1 MSKPIMFQ
9 GTGSSVGKSLLV
21 AAFCRILKEDGFR
34 VAPFKS
40 QNMAL
45 NSFVTKG
52 GGEIGRAQATQ
63 AEAAGI
69 EPTVDMNPV
78 LLKPTSDKG
87 SQVIIHG
94 RVYDNMSA
102 LEYHAFK
109 KEAVKFVLES
119 YKRLSK
125 EYDVIVIEGAGSPA
139 EINLK
144 DNDIANMG
152 LAELVD
158 APVFLIGDIDKGGVF
173 ASLVGTMELL
183 SNSEQERVKGFII
196 NKFRGDK
203 GLLNPGLKFLE
214 ERTNKRVLGVIPYIK
229 DVLLS
234 EEDGVV
240 LEKRQGAWGKGF
252 GKESKINIAVV
263 KLPRISNFT
272 DLDAFKHEHDV
283 SVRYI
288 SEPAELNGADV
299 VIIPGSKNT
308 IDDLQWLWDRG
319 IAEAVINYA
328 ERGGAVIGI
337 CGGYQMMGLKIS
349 DPYKIETDR
358 GEVNGL
364 GLLPVETVLEKEKIT
379 VQVEAL
385 SLINSTKVCGYE
397 IHMGRTK
404 CIQDIN
410 PAFKIVKRGSEN
422 IKQDDGAVSK
432 DGSIWG
438 AYIHGLFD
446 SDEFR
451 QAFLNSLRVKKGFAA
466 SNQNNRFN
474 ELKEDAF
481 NRLAAIVRG
490 SLDIERIYEL
500 GGIYNSVSP

>member
-1 MSKPIMFQ
+1 MVKSIMFQ

-21 AAFCRILKEDGFR
+21 AGFCRILKEDGFK

-45 NSFVTKG
+45 NSFVTKS

-69 EPTVDMNPV
+69 EPTVDMNPI

-102 LEYHAFK
+102 LKYHAFK
-109 KEAVKFVLES
+109 KEAVRFVLES
-119 YKRLSK
+119 YKRLSD

-139 EINLK
+139 EINLR

-152 LAELVD
+152 LAELID
-158 APVFLIGDIDKGGVF
+158 APVFLIGDIDRGGVF

-183 SNSEQERVKGFII
+183 SDSEQDRVKGFII

-203 GLLNPGLKFLE
+203 NLLKTGLEFLE
-214 ERTNKRVLGVIPYIK
+214 GRTNRPVLGVVSYIK
-229 DVLLS
+229 DILLPD
-234 EEDGVV
+234 EDGVV
-240 LEKRQGAWGKGF
+240 LEGKGH
-252 GKESKINIAVV
+252 GSMVKDKQINIAVV

-288 SEPAELNGADV
+288 FESAELTNADAV
-299 VIIPGSKNT
+299 VIPGSKNT
-308 IDDLQWLWDRG
+308 IEDLQWLWDRN
-319 IAEAVINYA
+319 IAEAVRGYA
-328 ERGGAVIGI
+328 KRGGVVVGI
-337 CGGYQMMGLKIS
+337 CGGYQMLGLKIS
-349 DPYKIETDR
+349 DPYKVESEK
-358 GEVNGL
+358 GEIKGL

-379 VQVEAL
+379 HQVEAL
-385 SLINSTKVCGYE
+385 SLINSAKVHGYE
-397 IHMGRTK
+397 IHMGRT
-404 CIQDIN
+404 ISVEEIN
-410 PAFKIVKRGSEN
+410 PAFKIVKRGSDDIN
-422 IKQDDGAVSK
+422 QDDGAVSK
-432 DGSIWG
+432 DSRIWG
-438 AYIHGLFD
+438 SYIHGLFD

-451 QAFLNSLRVKKGFAA
+451 QAFLNSLRVKKGIAI
-466 SNQNNRFN
+466 SNQSSSFKEIR
-474 ELKEDAF
+474 EDAF
-481 NRLAAIVRG
+481 SRLSSIIRENI
-490 SLDIERIYEL
+490 DIGQIYEL
-500 GGIYNSVSP
+500 SGIYNRVSS

>member
-1 MSKPIMFQ
+1 MAKSIMFQ

-21 AAFCRILKEDGFR
+21 AGLCRILKEDGFK

-45 NSFVTKG
+45 NSFVTKS

-69 EPTVDMNPV
+69 EPTVDMNPI

-102 LEYHAFK
+102 SEYHGFK
-109 KEAVKFVLES
+109 KEAVRFVLDS
-119 YKRLSK
+119 YKRLSE

-139 EINLK
+139 EINLR

-152 LAELVD
+152 LAELID
-158 APVFLIGDIDKGGVF
+158 APVFLIGDIDRGGVF

-183 SNSEQERVKGFII
+183 SNSEQDRVKGFLI

-203 GLLNPGLKFLE
+203 NLLKTGLEFLE
-214 ERTNKRVLGVIPYIK
+214 GRTKRPVLGVVPYIK
-229 DVLLS
+229 DILIP

-240 LEKRQGAWGKGF
+240 LEEKGQGAVVKGKQ
-252 GKESKINIAVV
+252 INIAAI

-272 DLDAFKHEHDV
+272 DLDAFKHEPDV
-283 SVRYI
+283 IVKYI
-288 SEPAELNGADV
+288 SGPDELNNADA
-299 VIIPGSKNT
+299 VIILGSKNT
-308 IDDLQWLWDRG
+308 IEDLQWLCDKG
-319 IAEAVINYA
+319 IAEALIEYA
-328 ERGGAVIGI
+328 KRGGGVVGI
-337 CGGYQMMGLKIS
+337 CGGYQMLGLKIS
-349 DPYKIETDR
+349 DPYKVESEK
-358 GEVNGL
+358 GEIKGL

-379 VQVEAL
+379 HQVEAL
-385 SLINSTKVCGYE
+385 SLINSAKVHGYE
-397 IHMGRTK
+397 IHMGRT
-404 CIQDIN
+404 ISVEEIN
-410 PAFKIVKRGSEN
+410 PAFKIVKRGSDDIN
-422 IKQDDGAVSK
+422 QNDGAVSK
-432 DGSIWG
+432 DSRIWG

-451 QAFLNSLRVKKGFAA
+451 QAFLNSLRVKKGFAI
-466 SNQNNRFN
+466 SNQSNSFN

-481 NRLAAIVRG
+481 NRIASIIRDSV
-490 SLDIERIYEL
+490 DIGLIYEL
-500 GGIYNSVSP
+500 SGIYNRVSS

>member
-1 MSKPIMFQ
+1 MAKSIMFQ

-45 NSFVTKG
+45 NSFVTKS

-102 LEYHAFK
+102 TEYHAFK
-109 KEAVKFVLES
+109 KEAVRFVLES
-119 YKRLSK
+119 YKRLSD

-139 EINLK
+139 EINLR

-158 APVFLIGDIDKGGVF
+158 APVFLIGDIDRGGVF

-183 SNSEQERVKGFII
+183 SNSEQDRVKGFII

-203 GLLNPGLKFLE
+203 NLLNPGLKYLE
-214 ERTNKRVLGVIPYIK
+214 ERTNKPILGVVTYIK
-229 DVLLS
+229 DIILPD
-234 EEDGVV
+234 EDGVA
-240 LEKRQGAWGKGF
+240 LEVRSQ
-252 GKESKINIAVV
+252 ESEARRRINIAVI

-272 DLDAFKHEHDV
+272 DLDAFKHEPDV

-288 SEPAELNGADV
+288 SEPAELNSADAV
-299 VIIPGSKNT
+299 VIPGSKNT

-319 IAEAVINYA
+319 IAEAVIDYA
-328 ERGGAVIGI
+328 KRGGVVIGI
-337 CGGYQMMGLKIS
+337 CGGYQMLGLKIS
-349 DPYKIETDR
+349 DPYKVETDR

-385 SLINSTKVCGYE
+385 SLINSAKVHGYE
-397 IHMGRTK
+397 IHMGRTQ

-422 IKQDDGAVSK
+422 IKQNDGAVSK

-451 QAFLNSLRVKKGFAA
+451 HAFLNSLRVKNGFAV
-466 SNQNNRFN
+466 SMQNNSFN

-481 NRLAAIVRG
+481 NRLSSIIRDSV
-490 SLDIERIYEL
+490 DIGLIYEL
-500 GGIYNSVSP
+500 GGIYNRVLP

>member
-1 MSKPIMFQ
+1 MAKSIMFQ

-45 NSFVTKG
+45 NSFVTKS

-102 LEYHAFK
+102 TEYHAFK
-109 KEAVKFVLES
+109 KEAVRFVLES
-119 YKRLSK
+119 YKRLSD

-139 EINLK
+139 EINLR

-158 APVFLIGDIDKGGVF
+158 APVFLIGDIDRGGVF

-183 SNSEQERVKGFII
+183 SNSEQDRVKGFII

-203 GLLNPGLKFLE
+203 NLLNPGLKYLE
-214 ERTNKRVLGVIPYIK
+214 ERTNKPILGVVTYIK
-229 DVLLS
+229 DIILPD
-234 EEDGVV
+234 EDGVA
-240 LEKRQGAWGKGF
+240 LEVRSQ
-252 GKESKINIAVV
+252 ESEARRRINIAVI

-272 DLDAFKHEHDV
+272 DLDAFKHEPDV

-288 SEPAELNGADV
+288 SEPAELNSADAV
-299 VIIPGSKNT
+299 VIPGSKNT

-319 IAEAVINYA
+319 IAEAVIDYA
-328 ERGGAVIGI
+328 KRGGVVIGI
-337 CGGYQMMGLKIS
+337 CGGYQMLGLKIS
-349 DPYKIETDR
+349 DPYKVETDR

-385 SLINSTKVCGYE
+385 SLINSAKVHGYE
-397 IHMGRTK
+397 IHMGRTQ

-422 IKQDDGAVSK
+422 IKQNDGAVSK

-451 QAFLNSLRVKKGFAA
+451 QAFLNNLRVKKGFAV
-466 SNQNNRFN
+466 SMQNNSFN

-481 NRLAAIVRG
+481 NRLSSIIRDSV
-490 SLDIERIYEL
+490 DIGLIYEL
-500 GGIYNSVSP
+500 GGIYNRVST

>member
-1 MSKPIMFQ
+1 MAKSIMFQ

-21 AAFCRILKEDGFR
+21 AGFCRILKEDGFR

-45 NSFVTKG
+45 NSFVTKS

-69 EPTVDMNPV
+69 EPTVDMNPI

-94 RVYDNMSA
+94 KVYDNMSA

-109 KEAVKFVLES
+109 KEAVRFVLES
-119 YKRLSK
+119 YKRLSD

-139 EINLK
+139 EINLR

-158 APVFLIGDIDKGGVF
+158 APVFLIGDIDRGGVF

-183 SNSEQERVKGFII
+183 SNSEQDRVKGFII

-203 GLLNPGLKFLE
+203 NLLKTGLEFLE
-214 ERTNKRVLGVIPYIK
+214 GRTNRPVLGVVSYIK
-229 DVLLS
+229 DILLPD
-234 EEDGVV
+234 EDGVV
-240 LEKRQGAWGKGF
+240 LEGKGH
-252 GKESKINIAVV
+252 GSWIKDKQINIAVV

-272 DLDAFKHEHDV
+272 DLDAFKNEPDV

-288 SEPAELNGADV
+288 SEPAELDDADA

-319 IAEAVINYA
+319 IAEVVINYA
-328 ERGGAVIGI
+328 ERGGVVVGI

-349 DPYKIETDR
+349 DPYKVETDR
-358 GEVNGL
+358 GEINGL

-385 SLINSTKVCGYE
+385 SLINSAKVHGYE

-404 CIQDIN
+404 YVQDIN

-451 QAFLNSLRVKKGFAA
+451 QAFLNSLRVKKGFAV
-466 SNQNNRFN
+466 SMQNNSFN

-481 NRLAAIVRG
+481 NRLSSIIRDSV
-490 SLDIERIYEL
+490 DIGLIYEL
-500 GGIYNSVSP
+500 GGIYNRVSP

>member
-1 MSKPIMFQ
+1 MAKSIMFQ

-21 AAFCRILKEDGFR
+21 AGFCRILKEDGFK

-45 NSFVTKG
+45 NSFVTKS

-69 EPTVDMNPV
+69 EPTVDMNPI

-94 RVYDNMSA
+94 KVYDNMSA
-102 LEYHAFK
+102 SEYHAFK
-109 KEAVKFVLES
+109 KEAVRFVLDS
-119 YKRLSK
+119 YKRLSE

-144 DNDIANMG
+144 DNDIANMS
-152 LAELVD
+152 LAELID
-158 APVFLIGDIDKGGVF
+158 APVFIIGDIDRGGVF

-183 SNSEQERVKGFII
+183 SDSEQDRVKGFII

-203 GLLNPGLKFLE
+203 NLLNPGLKYLE
-214 ERTNKRVLGVIPYIK
+214 GRTNKPVLGVVPYIK
-229 DVLLS
+229 DIILPD
-234 EEDGVV
+234 EDGVV
-240 LEKRQGAWGKGF
+240 LEGKGQGSG
-252 GKESKINIAVV
+252 GKGKQINIAVV

-272 DLDAFKHEHDV
+272 DLDAFKNEPDV

-288 SEPAELNGADV
+288 SEPAELDNADA

-308 IDDLQWLWDRG
+308 IDDLCYLWDKG
-319 IAEAVINYA
+319 IAEAIIEYA
-328 ERGGAVIGI
+328 KRGGVVVGV
-337 CGGYQMMGLKIS
+337 CGGYQMLGLKIS
-349 DPYKIETDR
+349 DPYKMESDKEDIK
-358 GEVNGL
+358 GL

-379 VQVEAL
+379 HQVEAL
-385 SLINSTKVCGYE
+385 SLINSAKVHGYE

-404 CIQDIN
+404 SVQDIN
-410 PAFKIVKRGSEN
+410 PAFNIVKRGSEN
-422 IKQDDGAVSK
+422 IKQNDGAVSK

-451 QAFLNSLRVKKGFAA
+451 QAFLNSLRVKKGFAI
-466 SNQNNRFN
+466 SNQNNSFN

-481 NRLAAIVRG
+481 NRLASIIRDSV
-490 SLDIERIYEL
+490 DIGLIYEL
-500 GGIYNSVSP
+500 GGIYNRVSS

>member
-1 MSKPIMFQ
+1 MAKSIMFQ

-21 AAFCRILKEDGFR
+21 AAFCRILKEDGFK

-45 NSFVTKG
+45 NSFVTKS

-109 KEAVKFVLES
+109 KEAVRFVLES
-119 YKRLSK
+119 YKRLSE

-139 EINLK
+139 EINLR

-158 APVFLIGDIDKGGVF
+158 TPVFLIGDIDRGGVF

-183 SNSEQERVKGFII
+183 SNSEQERVKAFII

-203 GLLNPGLKFLE
+203 NLLNPGLKYLE
-214 ERTNKRVLGVIPYIK
+214 ERTNKPVLGVVPYIK
-229 DVLLS
+229 DVFLS
-234 EEDGVV
+234 EEDGVA
-240 LEKRQGAWGKGF
+240 LEVRSQ
-252 GKESKINIAVV
+252 ELEVRRRINIAVI

-272 DLDAFKHEHDV
+272 DLDAFKNEPDV

-288 SEPAELNGADV
+288 SEPAELDDADA

-328 ERGGAVIGI
+328 QRGGVVVGI

-349 DPYKIETDR
+349 DPYKVETDR

-379 VQVEAL
+379 HQVEAL
-385 SLINSTKVCGYE
+385 SLINSAKVHGYE

-404 CIQDIN
+404 CVQDIN
-410 PAFKIVKRGSEN
+410 PAFKIIKRGSEN
-422 IKQDDGAVSK
+422 IKQNDGAVSK

-451 QAFLNSLRVKKGFAA
+451 HAFLNSLRVKKGFAV
-466 SNQNNRFN
+466 SMQNNSFN

-481 NRLAAIVRG
+481 NRLSSIIRDSV
-490 SLDIERIYEL
+490 DIGLIYEL
-500 GGIYNSVSP
+500 GGIYNRVSP

>member
-1 MSKPIMFQ
+1 MAKSIMFQ

-21 AAFCRILKEDGFR
+21 AGFCRILKEDGFK

-45 NSFVTKG
+45 NSFVTKS

-109 KEAVKFVLES
+109 KEAVRFVLES
-119 YKRLSK
+119 YKRLSE

-139 EINLK
+139 EINLR

-158 APVFLIGDIDKGGVF
+158 TPVFLIGDIDRGGVF

-183 SNSEQERVKGFII
+183 SNSEQDRVKGFII

-203 GLLNPGLKFLE
+203 NLLKTGLEFLE
-214 ERTNKRVLGVIPYIK
+214 GRTNRPVLGVVSYIK
-229 DVLLS
+229 DILLPD
-234 EEDGVV
+234 EDGVV
-240 LEKRQGAWGKGF
+240 LEGKGH
-252 GKESKINIAVV
+252 GPWVKDKQINIAVV

-272 DLDAFKHEHDV
+272 DLDAFKNEPDV

-288 SEPAELNGADV
+288 SEPAELDDADA

-319 IAEAVINYA
+319 IAEAVIDNA
-328 ERGGAVIGI
+328 KRGGVVVGI

-349 DPYKIETDR
+349 DPYKVETDR

-385 SLINSTKVCGYE
+385 SLINSAKVHGYE

-404 CIQDIN
+404 YVQDIN

-438 AYIHGLFD
+438 TYIHGLFD

-451 QAFLNSLRVKKGFAA
+451 QAFLNNLRVKKGFAA
-466 SNQNNRFN
+466 SNLSNSFN

-500 GGIYNSVSP
+500 GSIYNRVSP

>member
-1 MSKPIMFQ
+1 MAKSIMFQ

-45 NSFVTKG
+45 NSFVTKS

-102 LEYHAFK
+102 TEYHAFK
-109 KEAVKFVLES
+109 KEAVRFVLES
-119 YKRLSK
+119 YKRLSD

-139 EINLK
+139 EINLR

-158 APVFLIGDIDKGGVF
+158 APVFLIGDIDRGGVF

-183 SNSEQERVKGFII
+183 SNSEQDRVKGFII

-203 GLLNPGLKFLE
+203 NLLNPGLKYLE
-214 ERTNKRVLGVIPYIK
+214 ERTNKPILGVVTYIK
-229 DVLLS
+229 DIILPD
-234 EEDGVV
+234 EDGVA
-240 LEKRQGAWGKGF
+240 LEVRSQ
-252 GKESKINIAVV
+252 ESEARRRINIAVI

-272 DLDAFKHEHDV
+272 DLDAFKHEPDV

-288 SEPAELNGADV
+288 SEPAELNSADA

-308 IDDLQWLWDRG
+308 IEDLQWLWDRG
-319 IAEAVINYA
+319 IAEAVIDYA
-328 ERGGAVIGI
+328 KRGGVVIGI
-337 CGGYQMMGLKIS
+337 CGGYQMLGLKIS
-349 DPYKIETDR
+349 DPYKVETDR

-385 SLINSTKVCGYE
+385 SLINSAKVHGYE
-397 IHMGRTK
+397 IHMGRTQ

-422 IKQDDGAVSK
+422 IKQNDGAVSK

-451 QAFLNSLRVKKGFAA
+451 QAFLNNLRVKKGFAV
-466 SNQNNRFN
+466 SMQNNSFN

-481 NRLAAIVRG
+481 NRLSSIIRDSV
-490 SLDIERIYEL
+490 DIGLIYEL
-500 GGIYNSVSP
+500 GGIYNRVST